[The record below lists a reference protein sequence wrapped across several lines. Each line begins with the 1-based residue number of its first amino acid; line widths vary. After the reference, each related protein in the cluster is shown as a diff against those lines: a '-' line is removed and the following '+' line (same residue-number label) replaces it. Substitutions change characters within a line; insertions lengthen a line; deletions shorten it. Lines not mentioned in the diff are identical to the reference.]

1 MQCKSQ
7 REAVLAHL
15 KEHGSITSLQ
25 AINLYGAT
33 RLSAIIFDLRHKGYE
48 IRTETLDVKTRFGHA
63 SRPAKYILESK

>member
-7 REAVLAHL
+7 KEAVLAHL

-63 SRPAKYILESK
+63 SRPAKYILKR